1 MSHDLFAY
9 ERGTSEASVKIS
21 MPDADVLH
29 FARLFDPCEAN
40 SSLTSCISISCI
52 PNPLRHFSA
61 DEAV

>member
-40 SSLTSCISISCI
+40 
-52 PNPLRHFSA
+52 
-61 DEAV
+61 